1 MHKFNDIQVILDIYQ
16 NETKGDNINEI
27 AKDLEIFKLI
37 FKIKSTSYAV
47 SKVFLWIRIFIIS
60 LQFDKFTW
68 RKIYDG
74 RNLGIFYSFFR
85 RNTKRV

>member
-37 FKIKSTSYAV
+37 FKIKSTSLSYAV
-47 SKVFLWIRIFIIS
+47 SKVFHWIRIFIIS
-60 LQFDKFTW
+60 LQFDKFT
-68 RKIYDG
+68 
-74 RNLGIFYSFFR
+74 
-85 RNTKRV
+85 